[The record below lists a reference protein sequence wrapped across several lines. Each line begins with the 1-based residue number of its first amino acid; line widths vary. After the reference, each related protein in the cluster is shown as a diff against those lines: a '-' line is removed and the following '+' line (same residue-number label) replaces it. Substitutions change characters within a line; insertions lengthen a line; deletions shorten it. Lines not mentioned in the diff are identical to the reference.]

1 MRSIPIALA
10 ADYAEDA
17 TTLTA
22 LVKVICKDG
31 TRLAFTALDAALT
44 YNDGT
49 ETLAYSP
56 SNGFTPSR
64 LQSSADFS
72 VDNAEYSG
80 VVSETGI
87 TESQIR
93 GGLFDFAKIIAYEVN
108 YLALGNGHR
117 LLCKGTA
124 GETVFSENGWRTEFR
139 SLTQQTKQPISTPYS
154 LTCRAKFGSQPIG
167 TPGAAV
173 TERYPC
179 QYDAESEWVSGTIT
193 GIGAEADRIFTDS
206 ALLQAADYFVP
217 GAVEILSGP
226 NDGVVMDVEAFAA
239 GVVTLTFPLPY
250 DLTNGT
256 TFRIRRDCDKTKASC
271 KDLFNNLPNMRA
283 EHLTPVA
290 DAGSIMVPGAYVEQ
304 A

>member
-1 MRSIPIALA
+1 MRSIPIALQ

-17 TTLTA
+17 TTFTA

-44 YNDGT
+44 YDDGT
-49 ETLAYSP
+49 ESLAYTP

-64 LQSSADFS
+64 FQASADFN
-72 VDNAEYSG
+72 VDNAEYAG
-80 VVSETGI
+80 VISDTGI
-87 TESQIR
+87 TEAQIR
-93 GGLFDFAKIIAYEVN
+93 AGLFDFARIIAYEVN
-108 YLALGNGHR
+108 YLALGHGHR

-124 GETVFSENGWRTEFR
+124 GETKFSETGWSTEFR
-139 SLTQQTKQPISTPYS
+139 SLTQQTKQTISTPYS

-179 QYDAESEWVSGTIT
+179 NYDAESEWISGTIT
-193 GIGAEADRIFTDS
+193 GIGGEADRVFTDS

-217 GAVEILSGP
+217 GIVEILDGP
-226 NDGVVMDVEAFAA
+226 NAGAQMDVEGFEA

-256 TFRIRRDCDKTKASC
+256 AYRIRRDCDKQFATCRDVFAN
-271 KDLFNNLPNMRA
+271 KDNFRG

-290 DAGSIMVPGAYVEQ
+290 DAGTIMVPGAYVEQ